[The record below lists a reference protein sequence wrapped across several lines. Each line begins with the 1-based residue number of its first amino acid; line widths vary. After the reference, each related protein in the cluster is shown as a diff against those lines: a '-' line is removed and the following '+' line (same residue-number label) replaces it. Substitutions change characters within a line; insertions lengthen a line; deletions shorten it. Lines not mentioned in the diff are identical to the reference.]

1 MPFSFARDDT
11 NLDGTLFVDGE
22 RYHFLIKVRDLS
34 VGPHFPSVAV
44 QDKGWH
50 CMRIWRFDPNK
61 PPVVADITK
70 LKGCLTKR
78 KPHAVKGIHLACS
91 SSSSTLQDDRPDL
104 WCFESCH
111 STLYLIK

>member
-11 NLDGTLFVDGE
+11 NLDGTLFD
-22 RYHFLIKVRDLS
+22 FLIKVRDLS

-78 KPHAVKGIHLACS
+78 KPHAVKGLSVARAV
-91 SSSSTLQDDRPDL
+91 Q
-104 WCFESCH
+104 
-111 STLYLIK
+111 LYKMTGQTCGVLNLVILPCT